1 MEDTSKTRK
10 RRERETRTVSQMIA
24 LYCAANH
31 KDEPREAR
39 AVCGKPLC
47 AACAELDA
55 YCAKRTERCL
65 KMHEKKDCNSCPIHC
80 YAPAKREAIRAVMR
94 FSGPRML
101 FAHPVA
107 ALRHLLGK

>member
-1 MEDTSKTRK
+1 MEDTPKTRK
-10 RRERETRTVSQMIA
+10 RREREKRTVSQMIA

-31 KDEPREAR
+31 KDEPHEVR

-47 AACAELDA
+47 AACAELGA
-55 YCAKRTERCL
+55 YCAKRTE
-65 KMHEKKDCNSCPIHC
+65 
-80 YAPAKREAIRAVMR
+80 REAIRAVMR

>member
-1 MEDTSKTRK
+1 MEDTPKIRK
-10 RRERETRTVSQMIA
+10 RREREKRTVSQMIA

-94 FSGPRML
+94 FSGPRIL
-101 FAHPVA
+101 FAPPVA